1 MQDIKVIIGITT
13 YNLEQY
19 IKQCLDSILCQET
32 NFRYKIL
39 VVDDASTDRTRDILK
54 EYKEKYPDKIDL
66 ILKEK
71 NGGYLESSNM
81 LFNQIKTEYFSF
93 IDGDDYWL
101 TSTRL
106 QKAIDFLDKNP
117 SFTMYASN
125 SYYLKNNKIDGT
137 IVSEDNLEKSYQFED
152 YIKETCPFVHTSS
165 IVLRNVVY
173 NNGIPQIYIDN
184 EKTIYNCVFRGEDI
198 RFIEH
203 LRKGK
208 IFVSNDITSVYRIH
222 SNGIWQGA
230 SKNKQLLETCL
241 SSLKYQELFPE
252 AKTRYIKGL
261 KKSYQKIIFSLLR
274 GYNFNK
280 IEHKLFVGLLNELQE
295 KEYSNWCLK
304 PIKHE
309 KLRSKIMYHIYKII
323 DKIILR

>member
-1 MQDIKVIIGITT
+1 MQKTKVTIGITT

-32 NFRYKIL
+32 DFTYKIL
-39 VVDDASTDRTRDILK
+39 VVDDASTDGTRDILK
-54 EYKEKYPDKIDL
+54 EYKEKFPQKIEL

-101 TSTRL
+101 TTTRL

-117 SFTMYASN
+117 SFTMYGSN
-125 SYYLKNNKIDGT
+125 SYYLRDNKIDGT
-137 IVSEDNLEKSYQFED
+137 IISEQNLEKSYRFED
-152 YIKETCPFVHTSS
+152 YIKEQCPFVHTSS

-173 NNGIPQIYIDN
+173 NKGMPQIYIDN
-184 EKTIYNCVFRGEDI
+184 ERTIYNCAFRGEDI

-208 IFVSNDITSVYRIH
+208 LFVSKDITSVYRIH
-222 SNGIWQGA
+222 SKGIWQG
-230 SKNKQLLETCL
+230 SSQNKQLLETCL

-252 AKTRYIKGL
+252 AKKRYVKGL
-261 KKSYQKIIFSLLR
+261 KKSYQKVVFSILS

-280 IEHKLFVGLLNELQE
+280 TEHKLFVGLLNELNE
-295 KEYSNWCLK
+295 KNYSAWCLK
-304 PIKHE
+304 PVKHV
-309 KLRSKIMYHIYKII
+309 KLKNKIMRNVFKVIEKIS
-323 DKIILR
+323 